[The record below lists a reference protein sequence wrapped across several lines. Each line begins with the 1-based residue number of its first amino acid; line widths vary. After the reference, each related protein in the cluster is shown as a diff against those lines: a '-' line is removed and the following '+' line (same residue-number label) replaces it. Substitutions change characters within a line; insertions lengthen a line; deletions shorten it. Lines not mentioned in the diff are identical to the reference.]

1 MASIKEIRSKYPQY
15 DQLSDEELARAL
27 HGKFYSDMDFGD
39 FSTKIGLAPAQ
50 EAPTIPEGST
60 LLKQYP
66 DGGYITQ
73 DRKTRRMNYVNP
85 NDAYVT
91 ADQGT
96 ITSIMR
102 EGGDAAKVVKGEMSR
117 DVVGE
122 GFTTMASM
130 FGKGVPFV
138 RGYVEPAMA
147 KVSEFAEQFTG
158 TPAVSEETIRAA
170 IGSQEAELPALTTAG
185 RLATG
190 AALGV
195 ASGADRLINAPTR
208 IGRAAQAV
216 GYGAGIGG
224 AEGAVAGYGEGGL
237 PGAVEQ
243 GQTGFQLGGIFG
255 AVAPVV
261 GSIVGGVSRLRAEMP
276 FRSDINKIGAKGDAR
291 KLIKDAVEA
300 DGVGAA
306 AAANTPYGNIATLGP
321 NMSNLLDVVANTPGK
336 GAAVVRSNLNETSLA
351 ASQDLSRTLDDVLGE
366 VTAGK
371 IGQKADIM
379 ADTAEARRELYGSA
393 YTSQVTPGEPASDTV
408 LDLYTR
414 VAPEDLT
421 GATTLMREAGGEF
434 SYMVPTR
441 VSEEQANKIL
451 KNADG
456 VNITYDVDGNYI
468 AMRTP
473 TVETLDY
480 VTRRLHSRAQELK
493 RSGDI
498 EGYRSKTALAIQMR
512 NSLDEVSPDYAAA
525 RAAGK
530 DAIDQKIAADL
541 GTDLLSP
548 SVTREEVQIALDVMG
563 PTELKQ
569 VRTALRNLLDEIAAN
584 AKINPSKR
592 TDAEVV
598 EALAQ
603 LKAMNTRA
611 VATKMQMVLGDV
623 GFEKM
628 SNKIREASD
637 AMIMAASVAQ
647 NSKTA
652 IRQAV
657 QKRFE
662 ELITP
667 TMGERIGQQG
677 LLGAPTAMASDLLLA
692 GGGQA
697 DRIRAAQEQLA
708 PILSRRMTPDDLMR
722 QAQAMERAAPGIQAA
737 REKGEAAK
745 SVVTSGLLGAGASAQ
760 AAGVQPPIDPSQDLL
775 RLLAGPR

>member
-1 MASIKEIRSKYPQY
+1 MASIQEIRSQYPQY
-15 DQLSDEELARAL
+15 DQLSDEDLARAL
-27 HGKFYSDMDFGD
+27 HGKFYSDMDFGE
-39 FSTKIGLAPAQ
+39 FSERIGLAPAQ

-91 ADQGT
+91 ADQGA

-117 DVVGE
+117 EVVGE
-122 GFTTMASM
+122 GFTSLASG
-130 FGKGVPFV
+130 FGKGVPFA

-147 KVSEFAEQFTG
+147 
-158 TPAVSEETIRAA
+158 AVNPNISEETIRAA
-170 IGSQEAELPALTTAG
+170 IGSQETEYPALTGGA

-190 AALGV
+190 VATGV

-208 IGRAAQAV
+208 IARAAQAM
-216 GYGAGIGG
+216 GFGTGIGV
-224 AEGAVAGYGEGGL
+224 AEGGIAGYGEGG
-237 PGAVEQ
+237 AEEAARQAQV
-243 GQTGFQLGGIFG
+243 GGMFGLVAG
-255 AVAPVV
+255 AVAPVI
-261 GSIVGGVSRLRAEMP
+261 GSIAGGVSRFKAEMP
-276 FRSDINKIGAKGDAR
+276 FRSDINKIGAKGDAKR
-291 KLIKDAVEA
+291 LIKDAVEA

-306 AAANTPYGNIATLGP
+306 AAANTPYGNIAALGP
-321 NMSNLLDVVANTPGK
+321 NMSSLLDVVANTPGK

-366 VTAGK
+366 VTSGK
-371 IGQKADIM
+371 IGQKAGIM
-379 ADTAEARRELYGSA
+379 ADTAAARKELYGSA
-393 YTSQVTPGEPASDTV
+393 YTAQITPGEDASDVV

-414 VAPEDLT
+414 VSPDDLT

-434 SYMVPTR
+434 DYMVPTR

-451 KNADG
+451 SSKNG

-512 NSLDEVSPDYAAA
+512 NALDEVSPDYGAA

-541 GTDLLSP
+541 GSDLLSP

-569 VRTALRNLLDEIAAN
+569 VRTALRNRLDEIAAN
-584 AKINPSKR
+584 AKVNPTKR

-737 REKGEAAK
+737 RETGEATK
-745 SVVTSGLLGAGASAQ
+745 SNVISGLLGAGASAQ
-760 AAGVQPPIDPSQDLL
+760 AAGVQPPVDPSQDLL
-775 RLLAGPR
+775 RMFAGPR

>member
-1 MASIKEIRSKYPQY
+1 MDLQELL
-15 DQLSDEELARAL
+15 DLARKAEADGRTADRDRL
-27 HGKFYSDMDFGD
+27 MDMYFK
-39 FSTKIGLAPAQ
+39 S
-50 EAPTIPEGST
+50 EAEASASAINVPEGST

-73 DRKTRRMNYVNP
+73 DRKTRQMHYMNP
-85 NDAYVT
+85 EGAYST
-91 ADQGT
+91 PDPEI
-96 ITSIMR
+96 ITSIIR
-102 EGGDAAKVVKGEMSR
+102 EGGDFKKVLGGRMSR
-117 DVVGE
+117 NVVGE
-122 GFTTMASM
+122 GFTSLASG
-130 FGKGVPFV
+130 FGKALPAA

-147 KVSEFAEQFTG
+147 KVSEFASQFTG
-158 TPAVSEETIRAA
+158 NTPISEETIRAA
-170 IGSQEAELPALTTAG
+170 IGSQEAQYPVLTGAG

-190 AALGV
+190 AAVGM
-195 ASGADRLINAPTR
+195 ASGVDQLINAPTR
-208 IGRAAQAV
+208 IGRAAQAM
-216 GYGAGIGG
+216 GFGTGIGA
-224 AEGAVAGYGEGGL
+224 AEGGIAGYGEGG
-237 PGAVEQ
+237 AEEAARQAQV
-243 GQTGFQLGGIFG
+243 GGMFG
-255 AVAPVV
+255 LVAGTVAPVI
-261 GSIVGGVSRLRAEMP
+261 GSIAGGVSRFKAEMP
-276 FRSDINKIGAKGDAR
+276 FRSDINKIGAKGDAKR
-291 KLIKDAVEA
+291 LIKDAVEA
-300 DGVGAA
+300 DGAGAA

-393 YTSQVTPGEPASDTV
+393 YTSEIVPGEDASDVV

-414 VAPEDLT
+414 VIPEDLT

-451 KNADG
+451 KSKNG

-512 NSLDEVSPDYAAA
+512 NALDEVSPDYGAA
-525 RAAGK
+525 RASGK

-569 VRTALRNLLDEIAAN
+569 VRTALRNRLDEIAAN
-584 AKINPSKR
+584 AKVNPTKR

-677 LLGAPTAMASDLLLA
+677 LLGAPTAMASDMLLA

-737 REKGEAAK
+737 RETGEATRGN
-745 SVVTSGLLGAGASAQ
+745 VISGLLGAGASAQ

-775 RLLAGPR
+775 RMFAGPR

>member
-1 MASIKEIRSKYPQY
+1 MASIQEIRSKYPQY
-15 DQLSDEELARAL
+15 NEMSDEDLARAL

-39 FSTKIGLAPAQ
+39 FSERIGLTPAQ

-73 DRKTRRMNYVNP
+73 NRKTRQMNYVNP
-85 NDAYVT
+85 EGAYVS

-102 EGGDAAKVVKGEMSR
+102 EGGDFKKVVGGEMSR

-122 GFTTMASM
+122 GLTAIAS
-130 FGKGVPFV
+130 GVGGGIPAL
-138 RGYVEPAMA
+138 RGYIAQGGA
-147 KVSEFAEQFTG
+147 KASEFGSQFTG
-158 TPAVSEETIRAA
+158 NAPISEETIRAA
-170 IGSQEAELPALTTAG
+170 MRSQEAQYPALTGAG

-190 AALGV
+190 AAVGM
-195 ASGADRLINAPTR
+195 ASGVDRLINAPTR
-208 IGRAAQAV
+208 IGRAAQAM
-216 GYGAGIGG
+216 GFGTGIGA
-224 AEGAVAGYGEGGL
+224 AEGGIAGYGEGG
-237 PGAVEQ
+237 AEEAARQAQV
-243 GQTGFQLGGIFG
+243 GGMFG
-255 AVAPVV
+255 LVAGTVAPVI
-261 GSIVGGVSRLRAEMP
+261 GSIAGGVSRFKAEMP

-291 KLIKDAVEA
+291 RLIKDAVEA

-366 VTAGK
+366 VTSGK
-371 IGQKADIM
+371 IGQKAGIM
-379 ADTAEARRELYGSA
+379 ADTAAARKELYGSA
-393 YTSQVTPGEPASDTV
+393 YTAQITPGEDASDVV
-408 LDLYTR
+408 LDLYAR
-414 VAPEDLT
+414 VSPDDLT

-434 SYMVPTR
+434 DYMVPTR

-451 KNADG
+451 SSKNG
-456 VNITYDVDGNYI
+456 VNVTYDVDGSYI

-512 NSLDEVSPDYAAA
+512 NALDEVSPDYAAA

-569 VRTALRNLLDEIAAN
+569 VRTALRNRLDEIAAN
-584 AKINPSKR
+584 AKVNPTKR

-677 LLGAPTAMASDLLLA
+677 LLGAPTAMASDMLLA

-737 REKGEAAK
+737 RETGEATRGN
-745 SVVTSGLLGAGASAQ
+745 VISGLLGAGASAQ
-760 AAGVQPPIDPSQDLL
+760 AAGVQPPVDPSQDLL

>member
-1 MASIKEIRSKYPQY
+1 MASIQEIRSQYPQY
-15 DQLSDEELARAL
+15 DRLSDEDLARAL
-27 HGKFYSDMDFGD
+27 HGKFYSDMDFGE
-39 FSTKIGLAPAQ
+39 FSERIGLAPAQ

-73 DRKTRRMNYVNP
+73 NRKTRQMNYVNP

-117 DVVGE
+117 EVVGE
-122 GFTTMASM
+122 GFTSLASG
-130 FGKGVPFV
+130 FGKGVPFA

-147 KVSEFAEQFTG
+147 
-158 TPAVSEETIRAA
+158 AVNPNISEETIRAA
-170 IGSQEAELPALTTAG
+170 IGSQEAEYPALTGGA

-190 AALGV
+190 VATGV

-208 IGRAAQAV
+208 IGRAAQAM
-216 GYGAGIGG
+216 GFGTGIGV
-224 AEGAVAGYGEGGL
+224 AEGGIAGYGEGG
-237 PGAVEQ
+237 AEEAARQAQV
-243 GQTGFQLGGIFG
+243 GGMFGLFAG
-255 AVAPVV
+255 AVAPAI
-261 GSIVGGVSRLRAEMP
+261 GSIAGGVSRFKAEMP
-276 FRSDINKIGAKGDAR
+276 FRSDINKIGAKGDAKR
-291 KLIKDAVEA
+291 LIKDAVEA

-366 VTAGK
+366 VTSGK
-371 IGQKADIM
+371 IGQKAGIM
-379 ADTAEARRELYGSA
+379 ADTAAARKELYGSA
-393 YTSQVTPGEPASDTV
+393 YTAQITPGEDASDVV

-414 VAPEDLT
+414 VSPDDLT

-434 SYMVPTR
+434 DYMVPTR

-451 KNADG
+451 SSKNG

-512 NSLDEVSPDYAAA
+512 NALDEVSPDYGAA

-569 VRTALRNLLDEIAAN
+569 VRTALRNRLEEIAAN
-584 AKINPSKR
+584 AKVNPTKR

-677 LLGAPTAMASDLLLA
+677 LLGAPTAMASDMLLA

-737 REKGEAAK
+737 RETGEATK
-745 SVVTSGLLGAGASAQ
+745 SNVISGLLGAGASAQ
-760 AAGVQPPIDPSQDLL
+760 AAGVQPPVDPSQDLL
-775 RLLAGPR
+775 RMFAGPR

>member
-1 MASIKEIRSKYPQY
+1 MASIQEIRNKYPQY
-15 DQLSDEELARAL
+15 NEMSDEDLARAL

-39 FSTKIGLAPAQ
+39 FSEKIGLTPAQ

-73 DRKTRRMNYVNP
+73 NRKTRQMNYVNP
-85 NDAYVT
+85 EGAYVS

-102 EGGDAAKVVKGEMSR
+102 EGGDFKKVEGGKMSR

-122 GFTTMASM
+122 GLTAIAS
-130 FGKGVPFV
+130 GVGGGIPAL
-138 RGYVEPAMA
+138 RGYIAQGGA
-147 KVSEFAEQFTG
+147 KASEFGSQFTG
-158 TPAVSEETIRAA
+158 NAPISEETIRAA
-170 IGSQEAELPALTTAG
+170 MRSQEAQYPALTGGA

-190 AALGV
+190 VATGV

-208 IGRAAQAV
+208 LGRAAQGV
-216 GYGAGIGG
+216 GYGTGIGA
-224 AEGAVAGYGEGGL
+224 AEGAIAGYGEGG
-237 PGAVEQ
+237 AEEAAQQAQV
-243 GQTGFQLGGIFG
+243 GGIFG
-255 AVAPVV
+255 ATAGAIAPII
-261 GSIVGGVSRLRAEMP
+261 GSIAGGISRLKAEMP
-276 FRSDINKIGAKGDAR
+276 VRSEINKIGAKGDAR

-300 DGVGAA
+300 DGFGATV
-306 AAANTPYGNIATLGP
+306 AANTPYGNLATLGP
-321 NMSNLLDVVANTPGK
+321 NMSSLLDVVANTPGK

-351 ASQDLSRTLDDVLGE
+351 ASRDLSTTLDDVLGP

-379 ADTAEARRELYGSA
+379 ADTAQARRELYGSA
-393 YTSQVTPGEPASDTV
+393 YTSQITPGEDASDTV

-434 SYMVPTR
+434 DYMVPTR

-451 KNADG
+451 KGKEG
-456 VNITYDVDGNYI
+456 VEITYDVDGNYI

-512 NSLDEVSPDYAAA
+512 NALDEVSPDYGAA

-569 VRTALRNLLDEIAAN
+569 VRTALRNRLEEIAAN

-667 TMGERIGQQG
+667 TVGERIGQQG
-677 LLGAPTAMASDLLLA
+677 LLGAPTAMASDLLLS

-708 PILSRRMTPDDLMR
+708 PVLSRRMTPDDLMR

-737 REKGEAAK
+737 REAGEATK
-745 SVVTSGLLGAGASAQ
+745 STVTSSLLGAGMSAQ
-760 AAGVQPPIDPSQDLL
+760 AAGLPTPYEMLT
-775 RLLAGPR
+775 GPR

>member
-1 MASIKEIRSKYPQY
+1 MASIQEIRNKYPQY
-15 DQLSDEELARAL
+15 NEMSDEDLARAL

-39 FSTKIGLAPAQ
+39 FSERIGLAPAQ
-50 EAPTIPEGST
+50 EAPAIPEGST

-73 DRKTRRMNYVNP
+73 NRKTRQMNYVNP
-85 NDAYVT
+85 EGAYVS

-102 EGGDAAKVVKGEMSR
+102 EGGDFKKVVGGEMSR

-122 GFTTMASM
+122 GLTAISS
-130 FGKGVPFV
+130 GVGGGIPAL
-138 RGYVEPAMA
+138 RGYIAQGGA
-147 KVSEFAEQFTG
+147 KASEFGSQFTG
-158 TPAVSEETIRAA
+158 NEPISEETIRAA
-170 IGSQEAELPALTTAG
+170 MRSQEAQYPALTGAG

-190 AALGV
+190 AAVGM
-195 ASGADRLINAPTR
+195 ASGVDRLINAPTR
-208 IGRAAQAV
+208 IGRAAQAM
-216 GYGAGIGG
+216 GFGTGIGA
-224 AEGAVAGYGEGGL
+224 AEGGIAGYGEGGAEEAKRQAQV
-237 PGAVEQ
+237 G
-243 GQTGFQLGGIFG
+243 GMFGFLAG

-261 GSIVGGVSRLRAEMP
+261 GSIAGGVSRLRAEMP
-276 FRSDINKIGAKGDAR
+276 FRADINKIGAKGDAR

-393 YTSQVTPGEPASDTV
+393 YTSQIIPGEDASDTV

-414 VAPEDLT
+414 VIPEDLT

-451 KNADG
+451 KQADG

-512 NSLDEVSPDYAAA
+512 NALDEVSPDYGAA

-530 DAIDQKIAADL
+530 DAIDQKIAADI

-569 VRTALRNLLDEIAAN
+569 VRTALRNRLDEIAAN
-584 AKINPSKR
+584 AKINPSKPNN
-592 TDAEVV
+592 AEVV

-647 NSKTA
+647 NSKTS

-667 TMGERIGQQG
+667 TVGERIGQQG
-677 LLGAPTAMASDLLLA
+677 LLGAPTAMASDMLLS

-737 REKGEAAK
+737 RETGEATAAN
-745 SVVTSGLLGAGASAQ
+745 VTSGLLGAGMSAQ
-760 AAGVQPPIDPSQDLL
+760 SAGLPSPYEMLT
-775 RLLAGPR
+775 GPR

>member
-1 MASIKEIRSKYPQY
+1 MASIQEIRSKYPQY

-73 DRKTRRMNYVNP
+73 NRKTRQMNYVNP
-85 NDAYVT
+85 EGAYVS

-102 EGGDAAKVVKGEMSR
+102 EGGDFKKVVGGEMSR

-122 GFTTMASM
+122 GLTFLGSAV
-130 FGKGVPFV
+130 GGGIPFA
-138 RGYVEPAMA
+138 RGYIAQAGA
-147 KVSEFAEQFTG
+147 KASELGSQFTG
-158 TPAVSEETIRAA
+158 NEPISEETIRAA
-170 IGSQEAELPALTTAG
+170 IGSQEAQYPALTNTG

-190 AALGV
+190 ASLGV
-195 ASGADRLINAPTR
+195 ASGVDRLINAPTR
-208 IGRAAQAV
+208 IGRAAQAM
-216 GYGAGIGG
+216 GLGTGIGV
-224 AEGAVAGYGEGGL
+224 AEGGIAGYGEGG
-237 PGAVEQ
+237 AEEAARQAQV
-243 GQTGFQLGGIFG
+243 GGMFGLIAG
-255 AVAPVV
+255 AVAPVI
-261 GSIVGGVSRLRAEMP
+261 GSIAGGVSRLRAEMP
-276 FRSDINKIGAKGDAR
+276 FRSDINKIGAKGDAKR
-291 KLIKDAVEA
+291 LIKDAVEA

-306 AAANTPYGNIATLGP
+306 AAANTPYGNLATLGP

-366 VTAGK
+366 VTGGK
-371 IGQKADIM
+371 IGQKAGIM

-414 VAPEDLT
+414 VIPEDLT

-451 KNADG
+451 KSSDG

-512 NSLDEVSPDYAAA
+512 NALDEVSPDYAAA

-530 DAIDQKIAADL
+530 DAIDQKIAADI

-569 VRTALRNLLDEIAAN
+569 VRTALRNRLDEIAAN

-603 LKAMNTRA
+603 LKAMNSRA

-628 SNKIREASD
+628 SSKIREASD

-667 TMGERIGQQG
+667 SLAERIGREG
-677 LLGAPTAMASDLLLA
+677 ILNVPVTMAADVALA

-737 REKGEAAK
+737 RETGEAAR
-745 SVVTSGLLGAGASAQ
+745 SNVISGLLGAGASAQ

>member
-1 MASIKEIRSKYPQY
+1 MASIQEIRSKYPQY
-15 DQLSDEELARAL
+15 NEMSDEDLARAL
-27 HGKFYSDMDFGD
+27 HGKFYSDMDFGE
-39 FSTKIGLAPAQ
+39 FSERIGLAPAQ

-73 DRKTRRMNYVNP
+73 NRKTRKMNYVNP

-102 EGGDAAKVVKGEMSR
+102 EGGDAARVVKGEMSR

-122 GFTTMASM
+122 GFTSLASG
-130 FGKGVPFV
+130 FGKGVPFA

-147 KVSEFAEQFTG
+147 
-158 TPAVSEETIRAA
+158 AVNPNISEETIRAA
-170 IGSQEAELPALTTAG
+170 IGSQEAEYPALTGGA

-190 AALGV
+190 VATGV

-208 IGRAAQAV
+208 IGRAAQAM
-216 GYGAGIGG
+216 GFGTGIGA
-224 AEGAVAGYGEGGL
+224 AEGGIAGYGEGG
-237 PGAVEQ
+237 AEEAARQAQV
-243 GQTGFQLGGIFG
+243 GGIFG
-255 AVAPVV
+255 AVAGAVAPVI
-261 GSIVGGVSRLRAEMP
+261 GSIAGGVSRFRAEMP
-276 FRSDINKIGAKGDAR
+276 FRSDINKIGAKGDAKR
-291 KLIKDAVEA
+291 LIKDAVEA

-321 NMSNLLDVVANTPGK
+321 NMSSLLDVVANTPGK

-366 VTAGK
+366 VTSGK
-371 IGQKADIM
+371 IGQKAGIM
-379 ADTAEARRELYGSA
+379 ADTAAARKELYGSA
-393 YTSQVTPGEPASDTV
+393 YTAQITPGEDASDVV

-414 VAPEDLT
+414 VSPDDLT

-434 SYMVPTR
+434 DYMVPTR

-451 KNADG
+451 SSKNG
-456 VNITYDVDGNYI
+456 VNITYDVDGSYI

-512 NSLDEVSPDYAAA
+512 NALDEVSPDYGAA

-541 GTDLLSP
+541 GNDLLSP
-548 SVTREEVQIALDVMG
+548 SVTREEVQIALNVMG

-569 VRTALRNLLDEIAAN
+569 VRTALRNRLDEIAAN
-584 AKINPSKR
+584 AKINPTKR

-611 VATKMQMVLGDV
+611 VATKMRMVLGDV

-737 REKGEAAK
+737 RETGEATRGN
-745 SVVTSGLLGAGASAQ
+745 VISGLLGAGASAQ

-775 RLLAGPR
+775 RMFAGPR

>member
-1 MASIKEIRSKYPQY
+1 MASIQEIRSKYPQY
-15 DQLSDEELARAL
+15 NEMSDEDLARAL

-39 FSTKIGLAPAQ
+39 FSEKIGLSPAQ

-73 DRKTRRMNYVNP
+73 NRKTRQMNYVNP
-85 NDAYVT
+85 EGAYVS

-102 EGGDAAKVVKGEMSR
+102 EGGDFKKVVGGEMAR

-122 GFTTMASM
+122 GLTAISSGVGGGL
-130 FGKGVPFV
+130 FGL
-138 RGYVEPAMA
+138 RGYIAQGGA
-147 KVSEFAEQFTG
+147 KASEFGSQFTG
-158 TPAVSEETIRAA
+158 NPPISEETIRAA
-170 IGSQEAELPALTTAG
+170 IGSQEAEYPALTGAA

-190 AALGV
+190 TATGV

-208 IGRAAQAV
+208 IGRAAQAM
-216 GYGAGIGG
+216 GFGTGIGA
-224 AEGAVAGYGEGGL
+224 AEGGIAGYGEGG
-237 PGAVEQ
+237 AEEAARQAQV
-243 GQTGFQLGGIFG
+243 GGMFG
-255 AVAPVV
+255 LVAGTVAPVI
-261 GSIVGGVSRLRAEMP
+261 GSIAGGVSRFKAEMP

-291 KLIKDAVEA
+291 RLIKDAVEA

-366 VTAGK
+366 VTSGK
-371 IGQKADIM
+371 IGQKAGIM
-379 ADTAEARRELYGSA
+379 ADTAAARKELYGSA
-393 YTSQVTPGEPASDTV
+393 YTAQITPGEDASDVV
-408 LDLYTR
+408 LDLYAR
-414 VAPEDLT
+414 VSPDDLT

-434 SYMVPTR
+434 DYMVPTR

-451 KNADG
+451 SSKNG
-456 VNITYDVDGNYI
+456 VNVTYDVDGSYI

-512 NSLDEVSPDYAAA
+512 NALDEVSPDYAAA

-569 VRTALRNLLDEIAAN
+569 VRTALRNRLDEIAAN
-584 AKINPSKR
+584 AKVNPTKR

-737 REKGEAAK
+737 RETGEATRGN
-745 SVVTSGLLGAGASAQ
+745 VISGLLGAGASAQ
-760 AAGVQPPIDPSQDLL
+760 AAGVQPPVDPSQDLL